1 MPPIIPTDEAGLISV
16 IIPCYNAEQ
25 TLSETVDCVLR
36 QTYKK
41 WEIIIVN
48 DGSTDSSPQL
58 AEKLTAF
65 GNIKVIHTPN
75 RGVSNARNTGAENA
89 KGEFLAFL
97 DADDVWQPEKLQLQI
112 NYFSKQP
119 LLGVCFSKVRFTSQ
133 SGKSLNQYSLV
144 PKKPLNA
151 YSLLVE
157 NHLCTSSNI
166 MCRKQVFLETT
177 GFDPSMN
184 YAEDQEWL
192 LRVALN
198 KRWLI
203 AGVPE
208 VLLDYR
214 TQTGSLSSS
223 LYKMEQGWQALIQKV
238 KGYDP
243 DFVDQHY
250 LRAQATYLRYL
261 ARRALRQG
269 EPAQLGLNYMKRAL
283 LSDWTI
289 LIISPWRSLATLT
302 ALVFWLIAPSKH
314 TAQLFQISKY

>member
-1 MPPIIPTDEAGLISV
+1 MPSTLPIEEAGLISV

-25 TLSETVDCVLR
+25 TLNETVDSVIR

-41 WEIIIVN
+41 WEIIIIN
-48 DGSTDSSPQL
+48 DGSTDNSQEL
-58 AEKLTAF
+58 AEKLTAL

-75 RGVSNARNTGAENA
+75 RGVSNARNTGVENA

-97 DADDVWQPEKLQLQI
+97 DADDVWHPEKLQLQI

-119 LLGVCFSKVRFTSQ
+119 LLGVCYSKVRFTSQ

-144 PKKPLNA
+144 SKIPLSA

-177 GFDPSMN
+177 GFDPGMN

-198 KRWLI
+198 SHWLI
-203 AGVPE
+203 AGVPQ
-208 VLLDYR
+208 LLVDYR

-223 LYKMEQGWQALIQKV
+223 LCKMEQGWQALIQKV
-238 KGYDP
+238 KGYAP

-269 EPAQLGLNYMKRAL
+269 EPAQMGLNYMKRAI

-289 LIISPWRSLATLT
+289 LITSPWRSMATLI
-302 ALVFWLIAPSKH
+302 ALVCWWIAPTKH